1 MRAKA
6 KVIEDSKLPHAKSV
20 AVKRFNL
27 SLQLSVLQH
36 EVMKP
41 SVTEESLATKL
52 CKVFEIPRGYS
63 ILGQA
68 SISVAPK
75 DTQTSPTLTRA
86 HY

>member
-36 EVMKP
+36 AVMKL

-63 ILGQA
+63 VWARHLYQWR
-68 SISVAPK
+68 PK
-75 DTQTSPTLTRA
+75 RLKPLRP
-86 HY
+86 

>member
-1 MRAKA
+1 MQAKA

-20 AVKRFNL
+20 AVNRFNW

-52 CKVFEIPRGYS
+52 CKVYKTPRGYS
-63 ILGQA
+63 VWGRHLYQWRPKILK
-68 SISVAPK
+68 PLR
-75 DTQTSPTLTRA
+75 P
-86 HY
+86 